1 MRTSRLVLIVGL
13 LFLGC
18 GKTEQPAKVDAS
30 PTEDVAAAPD
40 AASANDVPAVQV
52 DVASAVDSGSEVTP
66 SQSVDSSVGR
76 DATKVQS
83 VILTA
88 VQVFMTPTAPF
99 LFEADLTR
107 GADGLFDFKATVMV
121 SLSGCTGDACNR
133 RVSMRLS
140 REETTRVEGW
150 LAVIPGEACHDDP
163 GPVCDFGVRFAIGV
177 DGPPQNQTC
186 CKLNEWGQNMQ
197 VMSLHDYLQ
206 NLAVAQLNPVDG
218 GAG

>member
-1 MRTSRLVLIVGL
+1 LIVGL

-30 PTEDVAAAPD
+30 PPEDVAAAPD
-40 AASANDVPAVQV
+40 AAGANDVHA
-52 DVASAVDSGSEVTP
+52 DHEVTP

-76 DATKVQS
+76 DATKVQT
-83 VILTA
+83 VTLTA
-88 VQVFMTPTAPF
+88 SQVFMAPTAPF
-99 LFEADLTR
+99 LSEGDITR
-107 GADGLFDFKATVMV
+107 GADGLFDFKATVLV

-133 RVSMRLS
+133 RVSIRLS
-140 REETTRVEGW
+140 REQTTQVEGW
-150 LAVIPGEACHDDP
+150 LAVIPSEACHDDP
-163 GPVCDFGVRFAIGV
+163 GPACDFGVYFAIGV

-186 CKLNEWGQNMQ
+186 CKLNEWGQNKQ
-197 VMSLHDYLQ
+197 VETLHDYLQ